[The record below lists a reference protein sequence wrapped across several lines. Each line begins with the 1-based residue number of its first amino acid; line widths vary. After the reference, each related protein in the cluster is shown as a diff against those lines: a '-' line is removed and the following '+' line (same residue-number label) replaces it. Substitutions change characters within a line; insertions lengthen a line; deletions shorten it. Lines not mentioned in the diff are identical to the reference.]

1 MFGSFRSP
9 RCWRWRSCWRRA
21 RRSIRGVLLT
31 CLQGADVSDDG
42 PTILHRN
49 LCIVRRHRSPA
60 VCNRVEE
67 MSDGRLSQTIVVERS
82 CAAKTPAH
90 DHAVAVA
97 RQTVTDTTENVV
109 AFTATYDDLFGDR
122 EWKSFDCT
130 RIRVCLVG
138 AGRRLSLLPLYLLT
152 PLCVCL
158 RVGCALSTFLSGVE

>member
-82 CAAKTPAH
+82 CAAKTATH

-109 AFTATYDDLFGDR
+109 AFAATNDDLFSDG
-122 EWKSFDCT
+122 EWESVDCT
-130 RIRVCLVG
+130 RIRIRLVST
-138 AGRRLSLLPLYLLT
+138 GRGLSLLSLNLLT
-152 PLCVCL
+152 TLCVCL
-158 RVGCALSTFLSGVE
+158 RVRSSCSTFLS